1 MSTVQPDPGKY
12 GILYVDD
19 EEQALKYFRRG
30 LEKDF
35 RVLTANGVAPA
46 MALLEQDAGS
56 IAVVITDQRMPGK
69 SGVSLLTEVRQRWPA
84 IVRIL
89 ITAYTEIDSAVAAV
103 NSGAVYKYINKPADF
118 VLLRQ
123 ILTDAV
129 ALHRETVHRDALAET
144 LRQLVAQR
152 RATEEAEAKRDVLQQ
167 QLIAASREAGRAEVA
182 TGILHNVGNVL
193 NSMNVAAGVVSNTLE
208 QSRMGNLCK
217 GLAMLEEHSQD
228 LVSFITTDERGQ
240 RLPSYL
246 SKLAPVLTEE
256 QTVIANA
263 MASLN
268 RNIEHIVQVVQVQ
281 QSHAKSIDMRQ
292 PVDPKELMEDALRVN
307 QASIEKHAVQV
318 VRDFEQCPIL
328 LLDQHSVLQIL
339 INLLSNAVNAVND
352 ANTSDKRVTL
362 TIKVNA
368 GGAAP
373 QICFQVTDTG
383 GGIAPEN
390 LTKIFTYGFT
400 TRKEGHGFGLHSA
413 ANAAREMGGSLTVS
427 SGGPGQGAAFTLA
440 LPISR
445 EEDAP
450 APKGESTGKVSV

>member
-1 MSTVQPDPGKY
+1 MSTAQPDPGKY
-12 GILYVDD
+12 GVLYVDD

-35 RVLTANGVAPA
+35 RVLTAPGVAQA
-46 MALLEQDAGS
+46 MALLEQESAS

-89 ITAYTEIDSAVAAV
+89 ITAYTELESAVAAV

-118 VLLRQ
+118 PLLRQ

-129 ALHRETVHRDALAET
+129 NLHRETIHRDALAET
-144 LRQLVAQR
+144 LRQLEEQR
-152 RATEEAEAKRDVLQQ
+152 SSREEAEAKREVLQQ
-167 QLIAASREAGRAEVA
+167 QLVAASREAGRAEVA

-193 NSMNVAAGVVSNTLE
+193 NSMNVAAGVVNKTLE
-208 QSRMGNLCK
+208 QSRIGNLCK
-217 GLAMLEEHSQD
+217 GLAMMEEHAQD
-228 LVSFITTDERGQ
+228 LISFITTDERGQ

-246 SKLAPVLTEE
+246 TKLAPVLKEE
-256 QTVIANA
+256 QTIIGDA

-281 QSHAKSIDMRQ
+281 QSHAKSIILRQ
-292 PVDPKELMEDALRVN
+292 PIDPKELMEDAVRVN
-307 QASIEKHAVQV
+307 QASIEKHGVQL
-318 VRDFEQCPIL
+318 VRDYCQCPIL

-339 INLLSNAVNAVND
+339 INLVSNAIHAMNSAEIP
-352 ANTSDKRVTL
+352 SKQITL
-362 TIKVNA
+362 TLKEIP
-368 GGAAP
+368 GGAPP
-373 QICFQVTDTG
+373 QICFQVTDNG
-383 GGIAPEN
+383 AGIPPEN

-427 SGGPGQGAAFTLA
+427 SGGPGQGASFSLA
-440 LPISR
+440 LPMSR
-445 EEDAP
+445 EENAAVLSDVP
-450 APKGESTGKVSV
+450 RVN